1 MKIKI
6 SLHMATVVLF
16 TLFAA
21 TVGCSKAPT
30 DAQVSS
36 DIQSKLNA
44 DSGLQGKQLGVQ
56 AEKGTVALSG
66 VVENA
71 AERDAAAK
79 YASSVA
85 GVKQVVNNIQI
96 DNANNPASQD
106 VMQGPSTQPLT
117 TQAEPATGKS
127 SKPSPSVRHR
137 SNRSEDQE
145 DMSAANAPPSA
156 NSANDSSATASSAND
171 SSAQTQSA
179 ASAPAAAPA
188 ASASAPP
195 PPPEQQATLAMGTP
209 VSIRLVDEINT
220 ATAQQGAIFHATLN
234 SPLSVNGQVAIPS
247 GYDVEGHIVAVQS
260 AGKFAGQSILTLQ
273 LDRILVGNKHYNV
286 ESDQYHRETANR
298 NKNTAEKVGGG
309 AVVGAILGGIF
320 GGGKGAAIGAGA
332 GGAAGGGVQAASK
345 SPQIDL
351 PSETLLHFTLQA
363 PVTVTVTS
371 KKPGSDRPHLDN
383 SNSQ

>member
-1 MKIKI
+1 
-6 SLHMATVVLF
+6 MAAVVLL
-16 TLFAA
+16 TLLTA

-30 DAQVSS
+30 DAQVSG
-36 DIQSKLNA
+36 DIQSKLSA

-56 AEKGTVALSG
+56 AEKGTVTLTGIVDNEAQ
-66 VVENA
+66 
-71 AERDAAAK
+71 RDAAAR

-96 DNANNPASQD
+96 ENANSPAPNEA
-106 VMQGPSTQPLT
+106 MQGPTM
-117 TQAEPATGKS
+117 QAEPAPTKN
-127 SKPSPSVRHR
+127 SKPSPSVRPR
-137 SNRSEDQE
+137 ADRTDNQATT
-145 DMSAANAPPSA
+145 SAENTPPVSTPA
-156 NSANDSSATASSAND
+156 ANDSSPQPQN
-171 SSAQTQSA
+171 A
-179 ASAPAAAPA
+179 APVPAADAAAAPA
-188 ASASAPP
+188 TPP
-195 PPPEQQATLAMGTP
+195 PPSQPQDVTLATGTA

-220 ATAQQGAIFHATLN
+220 ATAQQGALFHATLN
-234 SPLSVNGQVAIPS
+234 SPLSVNGEVAIPS

-286 ESDQYHRETANR
+286 QSDQYHRETANR

-371 KKPGSDRPHLDN
+371 KKPGSDRPHLDTN
-383 SNSQ
+383 NQ

>member
-1 MKIKI
+1 MRTKV
-6 SLHMATVVLF
+6 SVYMPAVVLCV
-16 TLFAA
+16 LLAA

-36 DIQSKLNA
+36 DIQSKLSA

-56 AEKGTVALSG
+56 AEKGTVTLTG
-66 VVENA
+66 VVDNEA
-71 AERDAAAK
+71 QRDAAAR

-85 GVKQVVNNIQI
+85 GVKQVVNNIQVG
-96 DNANNPASQD
+96 DANSPTAAD
-106 VMQGPSTQPLT
+106 AMQGPTM
-117 TQAEPATGKS
+117 QAEPPPAKN
-127 SKPSPSVRHR
+127 SKPSPSVHHR
-137 SNRSEDQE
+137 ANRTDDQA
-145 DMSAANAPPSA
+145 DTSANNAPPP
-156 NSANDSSATASSAND
+156 
-171 SSAQTQSA
+171 
-179 ASAPAAAPA
+179 APAADDSTAQPQNNAPAPA
-188 ASASAPP
+188 ADTAATQATPAPP
-195 PPPEQQATLAMGTP
+195 PEPQQVTLTTGTA

-220 ATAQQGAIFHATLN
+220 ATAQQGALFHATLN
-234 SPLSVNGQVAIPS
+234 SPLSVNGEVAIPA
-247 GYDVEGHIVAVQS
+247 GYNVEGHIVAVQS

-286 ESDQYHRETANR
+286 QSDQYHRETANR
-298 NKNTAEKVGGG
+298 SKNTAEKVGGG

-363 PVTVTVTS
+363 PVTVTVTT
-371 KKPGSDRPHLDN
+371 KKPGSDRPHLDT
-383 SNSQ
+383 NSQ

>member
-1 MKIKI
+1 MRTRV
-6 SLHMATVVLF
+6 SVYMATVVLS
-16 TLFAA
+16 TLLVA

-36 DIQSKLNA
+36 DIQSKLSA

-56 AEKGTVALSG
+56 AEKGTVTLSG
-66 VVENA
+66 VVDNA
-71 AERDAAAK
+71 AQRDAAAK

-96 DNANNPASQD
+96 ENANAPAPD
-106 VMQGPSTQPLT
+106 EAMQGPSM
-117 TQAEPATGKS
+117 QAEAPPTKVA
-127 SKPSPSVRHR
+127 KPSPNVRR
-137 SNRSEDQE
+137 RANKMDDTDASADNNPPPAPTPEASDSNS
-145 DMSAANAPPSA
+145 STPSQ
-156 NSANDSSATASSAND
+156 NSA
-171 SSAQTQSA
+171 
-179 ASAPAAAPA
+179 PAPA
-188 ASASAPP
+188 ASTTAMTAT
-195 PPPEQQATLAMGTP
+195 PPPEPQQVTLATGTP

-234 SPLSVNGQVAIPS
+234 SALSVNGEVAIPA

-273 LDRILVGNKHYNV
+273 LDRLLVGSKHYNV
-286 ESDQYHRETANR
+286 QSDQYHRETANR

-363 PVTVTVTS
+363 PVTVTVTT
-371 KKPGSDRPHLDN
+371 KKPGSNRPHLDTN
-383 SNSQ
+383 NQ

>member
-1 MKIKI
+1 MRTKVCVY
-6 SLHMATVVLF
+6 MATVVLF

-36 DIQSKLNA
+36 DIQSKLSV
-44 DSGLQGKQLGVQ
+44 DSGLQGKQLVVQ
-56 AEKGTVALSG
+56 AEKGTVTLTG
-66 VVENA
+66 VVDTEAQRN
-71 AERDAAAK
+71 AAAK

-96 DNANNPASQD
+96 ANATGPAPD
-106 VMQGPSTQPLT
+106 EAMQGPSTQTDAPR
-117 TQAEPATGKS
+117 AKGP
-127 SKPSPSVRHR
+127 KPSPSVRR
-137 SNRSEDQE
+137 GANKADDSNARAENTPPPASP
-145 DMSAANAPPSA
+145 AAASDSNSNAQPQ
-156 NSANDSSATASSAND
+156 N
-171 SSAQTQSA
+171 
-179 ASAPAAAPA
+179 SAPAPDANATTPTATPA
-188 ASASAPP
+188 L
-195 PPPEQQATLAMGTP
+195 PPEPQQATLATGTA

-220 ATAQQGAIFHATLN
+220 ATAQQGAVFHATLN
-234 SPLSVNGQVAIPS
+234 APLSVNGEVAIPA

-351 PSETLLHFTLQA
+351 PSETLLHFTLQS
-363 PVTVTVTS
+363 PVTVTVTT
-371 KKPGSDRPHLDN
+371 KKPGSDRPHLNN
-383 SNSQ
+383 SDSQ

>member
-1 MKIKI
+1 MRTKVCVY
-6 SLHMATVVLF
+6 MATVVLF

-36 DIQSKLNA
+36 DIQSKLSV

-56 AEKGTVALSG
+56 AEKGTVTLTG
-66 VVENA
+66 VVDTEAQRN
-71 AERDAAAK
+71 AAAK

-96 DNANNPASQD
+96 ANATGPAPD
-106 VMQGPSTQPLT
+106 EAMQGPSM
-117 TQAEPATGKS
+117 QAEAPKGT
-127 SKPSPSVRHR
+127 KPSPSVRR
-137 SNRSEDQE
+137 RANKMDDSNA
-145 DMSAANAPPSA
+145 SAENTLPSA
-156 NSANDSSATASSAND
+156 PTAAASDSN
-171 SSAQTQSA
+171 SSAQQQN
-179 ASAPAAAPA
+179 SAPAPDANATTTTATPA
-188 ASASAPP
+188 L
-195 PPPEQQATLAMGTP
+195 PPEPQQATLATGTA

-220 ATAQQGAIFHATLN
+220 ATAQQGAVFHATLN
-234 SPLSVNGQVAIPS
+234 APLSVNGEVAIPA

-351 PSETLLHFTLQA
+351 PSETLLHFTLQS
-363 PVTVTVTS
+363 PVTVTVTT
-371 KKPGSDRPHLDN
+371 
-383 SNSQ
+383 